1 MCVSKKGVV
10 VPNIVGTMTSEQKE
24 IFIAAMFFVMDLSQ
38 NQETDY
44 LTNRIKEL
52 GMSESALKKIKKF
65 KSPEEAAAAIKTI
78 KDIKLRRY
86 ILREM
91 ILVAIS
97 NHELSDEEISTIY
110 AIGTHIGI
118 KQEKVSD
125 FFLWAAKG
133 LEWEIEGLQ
142 LIEGDL

>member
-1 MCVSKKGVV
+1 M
-10 VPNIVGTMTSEQKE
+10 PNIIGIMTKDQKE
-24 IFIAAMFFVMDLSQ
+24 IFIAALIFVMDLSQ
-38 NQETDY
+38 NKETDY
-44 LTNRIKEL
+44 FNSRINEL
-52 GMSESALKKIKKF
+52 GFSESAIKKIKKF
-65 KSPEEAAAAIKTI
+65 SSAEETAAAVKKI
-78 KDIKLRRY
+78 KDIKMRRY

-97 NHELSDEEISTIY
+97 NHELSDEEISSIY

>member
-1 MCVSKKGVV
+1 
-10 VPNIVGTMTSEQKE
+10 MTAEQKE
-24 IFIAAMFFVMDLSQ
+24 IFVAAMLFVMDLSQ
-38 NQETDY
+38 NPEMDY
-44 LTNRIKEL
+44 LNGRIKEL
-52 GMSESALKKIKKF
+52 GFSESAIKKIKKF
-65 KSPEEAAAAIKTI
+65 KTHDEVAAAIKKI

-97 NHELSDEEISTIY
+97 NHELSDEEISAIY